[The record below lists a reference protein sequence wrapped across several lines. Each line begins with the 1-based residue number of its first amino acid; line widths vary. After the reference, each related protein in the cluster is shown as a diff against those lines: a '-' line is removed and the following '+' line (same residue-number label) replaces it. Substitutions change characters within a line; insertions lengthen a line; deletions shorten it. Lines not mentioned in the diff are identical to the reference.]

1 MTRGHQL
8 RFYTHPDDLPDLA
21 RGLAQLGALAVD
33 DRTLEQHLA
42 THELKDLRPGS
53 TTLIANEELVDHLEP
68 RFMPNHSVWVLTAGS
83 DAVVELSTS
92 PFDGRLLMHGRL
104 YFIADY
110 STGDR
115 FVRKPEELLTFA
127 ASVEAWL
134 RGWLVSRRRRLV
146 GPAAAVALDAG
157 LVELG
162 A

>member
-1 MTRGHQL
+1 
-8 RFYTHPDDLPDLA
+8 
-21 RGLAQLGALAVD
+21 
-33 DRTLEQHLA
+33 
-42 THELKDLRPGS
+42 
-53 TTLIANEELVDHLEP
+53 
-68 RFMPNHSVWVLTAGS
+68 MPNHSVWVLTAGS